1 VPGSEPPNAFE
12 LKEGLQASM
21 IDVPQTA
28 RQMFRL
34 ARARDTPYSR
44 PMHATTSSH
53 SSGRLVAL
61 DWGSS
66 SLRAYLLGER
76 GRIVDRRAEPWGIL
90 QLPEGDFRG
99 AFDRITADWRTVSNA
114 LPAIASGMIGSA
126 QGWVAAPYVDLPA
139 GAEQLARRL
148 ASVPGTALRIVPGLA
163 QIGASPDVMRGE
175 ETQIVGALAA
185 DPGLADALVVLPG
198 THSKWVRLAGGRIRE
213 FTTYMTG
220 ELFSVLRAHSIL
232 GRLAKARADE
242 PEPDSAAFARGV
254 AAAQRSAGGLGP
266 LLFSA
271 RASVLVGDLPA
282 ESSLEYLSGLLIGDE
297 LRAGLAKGGRPTALI
312 GDPVLCARY
321 VAAFDQFGMAEVPV
335 LADAAPM
342 GLWAIAQHASA

>member
-1 VPGSEPPNAFE
+1 
-12 LKEGLQASM
+12 
-21 IDVPQTA
+21 
-28 RQMFRL
+28 
-34 ARARDTPYSR
+34 
-44 PMHATTSSH
+44 MHATTSSR

-66 SLRAYLLGER
+66 SLRAYLLGE
-76 GRIVDRRAEPWGIL
+76 GGTILDRRAEPWGIL
-90 QLPEGDFRG
+90 ELPERDFRG
-99 AFDRITADWRTVSNA
+99 AFDRITADWSTVSKA

-126 QGWVAAPYVDLPA
+126 QGWVEAPYVDLPA
-139 GAEQLARRL
+139 GPEQLARRL
-148 ASVPGTALRIVPGLA
+148 VSVPGTALRVVPGLA
-163 QIGASPDVMRGE
+163 QRGGSPDVMRGE
-175 ETQIVGALAA
+175 ETQIAGALAA
-185 DPGLADALVVLPG
+185 DPSLADALVVLPG

-232 GRLAKARADE
+232 GRLAKAGADE
-242 PEPDSAAFARGV
+242 RGPDNAAFARGV
-254 AAAQRSAGGLGP
+254 SAAQRSAGGLGS

-297 LRAGLAKGGRPTALI
+297 LRAGLAAGGPPAALI

-321 VAAFDQFGMAEVPV
+321 VVALEQIGVAEVPIV
-335 LADAAPM
+335 ADAAPL
-342 GLWAIAQHASA
+342 GLWAIAQYASA